1 MRYLIPLFTIILFT
15 IQSCTT
21 DSNAAG
27 EDNELEKKIAQL
39 EKESAAKD
47 SMINESLTFF
57 SEIQKNLASIELK
70 KDEIRLISKDGEL
83 SQDEKDW
90 ILEQINHINYLREE
104 NLKKVKFLNDQLKK
118 NNLKIK
124 ELENMIQSLLES
136 IQEKDEQIA
145 VLQRDLEALDN
156 AYSRLFDAYQEKAEM
171 VEVLT
176 EELNKVFYTYG
187 TEDEL
192 IKNKVI
198 ERKNG
203 FIGMGKKIHLM
214 DNFNQKYFAQVN
226 LTEES
231 EIFIE
236 GSDVKFITDHPSTSY
251 KLIPTGKNTKIKI
264 LNARDFWKVSRY
276 LVVIID

>member
-1 MRYLIPLFTIILFT
+1 MRYSIPLFIIILFT

-21 DSNAAG
+21 DSNSAG

-57 SEIQKNLASIELK
+57 SEIQKNLAAIELK

-145 VLQRDLEALDN
+145 VLQGDLNALDK

-171 VEVLT
+171 VEELT

-192 IKNKVI
+192 VKNKVI

-203 FIGMGKKIHLM
+203 FIGIGKKIHLM
-214 DNFNQKYFAQVN
+214 DNFNQKYFAQVD